1 VYDVPETRINKGRNG
16 GHQVTSS
23 RTDQWVSLHNERNSI
38 LENDNQSKLNK
49 TCTKCKA
56 TKPLAAFRYRLTRA
70 QAKQQGYA
78 GNVLVTAEGKV
89 CVECRPKR
97 KPLSKLTNKELEAK
111 AATGDIPLAIAKARI
126 AQHKKDANLLR
137 KRARV
142 ERWHEVWAD
151 AWAPLWED
159 MQADIEAA
167 NGKAS
172 YYRKRKIPEKV
183 KFYEAYVATLRK
195 EMTRIKYEFRQK
207 PCRPKYTRWEECV
220 PEQIQY
226 DLKQLW
232 EAMPLA
238 ERMGGNGTAK
248 MPRMV
253 GYRYDP
259 EANLYVHSKPND
271 ELNERIKWLAKNNH
285 ALPTSPTFI
294 DTPPTPHLTNVPPP
308 MVLTIRNSTKHE
320 PSVRETPAER
330 LAKYG
335 KPIDPP
341 KLPPSGID
349 WDNLLDE

>member
-1 VYDVPETRINKGRNG
+1 M
-16 GHQVTSS
+16 
-23 RTDQWVSLHNERNSI
+23 
-38 LENDNQSKLNK
+38 ENDNQSKLNK

-56 TKPLAAFRYRLTRA
+56 TKPLAAFRYKLTRA

-111 AATGDIPLAIAKARI
+111 AATGDVPLAIAKARI

-151 AWAPLWED
+151 AWAPLWAD
-159 MQADIEAA
+159 MQADIEGA

-172 YYRKRKIPEKV
+172 YYRKRKSPEKV
-183 KFYEAYVATLRK
+183 KFYEAYVAALRK
-195 EMTRIKYEFRQK
+195 EMTRLKYDFRQK
-207 PCRPKYTRWEECV
+207 PHRPKYTKWEEYV
-220 PEQIQY
+220 PEDIQHS
-226 DLKQLW
+226 LKQLW
-232 EAMPLA
+232 ESMPLA
-238 ERMGGNGTAK
+238 DRIGGNGTAK

-253 GYRYDP
+253 GYRYNP
-259 EANLYVHSKPND
+259 EANLYIHSKPND
-271 ELNERIKWLAKNNH
+271 ELNVRIKWLAKNIH

-294 DTPPTPHLTNVPPP
+294 DTPPTPHLKDVPPP

-335 KPIDPP
+335 KPVEPP

-349 WDNLLDE
+349 WDNL

>member
-1 VYDVPETRINKGRNG
+1 MEKEYIST
-16 GHQVTSS
+16 
-23 RTDQWVSLHNERNSI
+23 LH
-38 LENDNQSKLNK
+38 K

-56 TKPLAAFRYRLTRA
+56 TKPLAAFRYKLTRA

-126 AQHKKDANLLR
+126 AQHKRDANALR

-159 MQADIEAA
+159 MQADIKGAA
-167 NGKAS
+167 GKAS
-172 YYRKRKIPEKV
+172 YYRKRKAQLKLN
-183 KFYEAYVATLRK
+183 FYETYANTLRK
-195 EMTRIKYEFRQK
+195 ELNRLKYEVRQK
-207 PCRPKYTRWEECV
+207 PHRPTYTRWEEYV
-220 PEQIQY
+220 PEEVQL

-232 EAMPLA
+232 ETMSLT
-238 ERMGGNGTAK
+238 ERIGGNGTAK

-253 GYRYDP
+253 GYRYNP
-259 EANLYVHSKPND
+259 EANLYKHSKPND
-271 ELNERIKWLAKNNH
+271 ELNVRLKWLAKNNH
-285 ALPTSPTFI
+285 KLPAGPTFI

-308 MVLTIRNSTKHE
+308 LMLSERNSTKNQ
-320 PSVRETPAER
+320 PSERETPAER

-335 KPIDPP
+335 KPPEPAI
-341 KLPPSGID
+341 KTVSK
-349 WDNLLDE
+349 DEGWSDL